1 MNLIETAERIAREA
15 HKDQKR
21 KWSDDPY
28 FVHPERVAKKV
39 SELKGTNEVDVA
51 AAYCHDILE
60 DTDYPR
66 EEIERQLGSEVL
78 SLVFELTNP
87 THTPEWDKKRRIEKR
102 LADWQHLLTISD
114 RAKRIK
120 MVDRWDNLQD
130 MFGTPNSFLRKYLT
144 ESRIVLEILKPAD
157 YDMAKE
163 LEAVIHKSEL
173 LVYPDE
179 R

>member
-1 MNLIETAERIAREA
+1 MNLIEKAEKIAREA

-39 SELKGTNEVDVA
+39 SELKGANEVDVA
-51 AAYCHDILE
+51 AAYCHDVIE
-60 DTDYPR
+60 DTDFPP
-66 EEIERQLGSEVL
+66 EELEKQLGSEVL
-78 SLVFELTNP
+78 NLVLELTNP

-130 MFGTPNSFLRKYLT
+130 MGFAQPNSFLRKYLV
-144 ESRIVLEILKPAD
+144 ESRIILEILKPAD
-157 YDMAKE
+157 YNMAKE
-163 LEAVIHKSEL
+163 LEAVIEDQSK
-173 LVYPDE
+173 
-179 R
+179 RT

>member
-1 MNLIETAERIAREA
+1 MNLVEKAEKIAREA

-39 SELKGTNEVDVA
+39 SELKGANEVDVA
-51 AAYCHDILE
+51 AAFCHDVIE
-60 DTDYPR
+60 DTDFPP
-66 EEIERQLGSEVL
+66 EELEKQLGSEVL
-78 SLVFELTNP
+78 NLVLELTNP

-130 MFGTPNSFLRKYLT
+130 MGFAQPNSFLRKYLI
-144 ESRIVLEILKPAD
+144 ESRIILEILKPAD
-157 YDMAKE
+157 YNMAKE
-163 LEAVIHKSEL
+163 LEAVIEDQSK
-173 LVYPDE
+173 
-179 R
+179 RT